1 MHFLGIDYAESDA
14 SEAISF
20 AGDAG
25 LTFPHLQDPDS
36 TIQGAWQI
44 SGVPVTFIV
53 RDGTIVTRHSG
64 QWRSQRELDS
74 AIDKV
79 IKRTHESLKCLI
91 ASLGR
96 DDPDFFGGTTTWR
109 RTILGGAGL
118 ISEEG
123 NDIVLTRRPLS
134 LRHHAGQVA
143 LPGGRAENTD
153 ETIVDTALREAH
165 EEVGLDRRLVTVR
178 GVLPTA
184 TWLLAALMSRPSS
197 PPGVGQGQLGSWIP
211 PRWPWC
217 SVSDWLTWQIRRLV
231 PPHVT
236 PRDIAVRPSSY
247 PTYSCGDSLPMFSTL
262 CSIAADGPGRGIGS
276 AWWRFRKDI

>member
-1 MHFLGIDYAESDA
+1 MS
-14 SEAISF
+14 
-20 AGDAG
+20 
-25 LTFPHLQDPDS
+25 HL
-36 TIQGAWQI
+36 
-44 SGVPVTFIV
+44 
-53 RDGTIVTRHSG
+53 
-64 QWRSQRELDS
+64 S
-74 AIDKV
+74 A
-79 IKRTHESLKCLI
+79 LI

-96 DDPDFFGGTTTWR
+96 DDPDFSVGRRPGGGR
-109 RTILGGAGL
+109 SSAVLAL

-178 GVLPTA
+178 ECCRLP